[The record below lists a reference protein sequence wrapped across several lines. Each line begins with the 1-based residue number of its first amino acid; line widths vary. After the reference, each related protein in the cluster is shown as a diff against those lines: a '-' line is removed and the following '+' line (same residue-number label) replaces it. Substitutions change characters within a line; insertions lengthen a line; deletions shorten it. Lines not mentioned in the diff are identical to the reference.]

1 MKDTQITYQDL
12 ISKQFP
18 VTGMSCAACASSVET
33 MLKNT
38 EGVAEANVNYADHSV
53 SVKYE
58 SSLTQEKLKSIV
70 NSIGYDLILEEENT
84 EEKKDLLKKEKYQEL
99 KIRTIWVSILSI
111 PVVVLGMGFM
121 DWVPGKWISLL
132 LIIPVLFYFAR
143 DYFVRAFRQARHF
156 QSGMDTLVSLST
168 GIAFIYSV
176 FNTVFPQ
183 FLVNRGFEPHVYY
196 EASVVIIAFVSLG
209 KLLEEKAKSNTSS
222 AIKKLIGLQPKSC
235 IVLKNGNESEVEIS
249 DVQVEDHIL
258 VKPGEK
264 IPVDGSVIEGD
275 SFVDESSINGE
286 PLPKEKM
293 VGDKLFAGTINQ
305 NGTLIFKA
313 QKVGNDTVLAQ
324 IIKAVKDAQNSK
336 ANVQKIVD
344 KVASYFVPA
353 VIVIAILTIILWLS
367 IGGSSYLTQAF
378 IASVSVLVIAC
389 PCALGLATP
398 TALMVGIG
406 KAAENHILIKDADSL
421 EISGKID
428 TIILD
433 KTGTITKGKPE
444 LNEFHWLKEQFK
456 SELKLLESKSSHP
469 LSNPVVASLKNV
481 ESNSNQL
488 ISFENIP
495 GKGITGV
502 FKNGTTL
509 YVGNE
514 KLLNEKGPVQK
525 INIAEL
531 LSDPVA
537 TIVYFFDKSE
547 VYAVF
552 SFTDPIKKSSK
563 RAIQSLLE
571 KGIEVQMLTGDGAEI
586 ANKVAKEVGIK
597 NFQHSMLP
605 SDKAEYIENLK
616 QKGKKIG
623 MVGDGINDSE
633 ALAIADLS
641 IAMGKGSDIAI
652 DVAKMTLTTSE
663 LSYVPV
669 ALELSDKTMQTIKQ
683 NLFWAFIYNII
694 GIPIA
699 AGVLYSSTGFLLDP
713 MIASAAMSLSSVSV
727 VLNSLRLKFFN
738 SKLLSNQEEM
748 TNTYKFKTNINC
760 NGCIAAV
767 TPHLNEDSNIVKW
780 NVDLGSEERILLVE
794 SEEIEPEY
802 IKKKLAN
809 AGFSGELIREEN

>member
-1 MKDTQITYQDL
+1 LRED
-12 ISKQFP
+12 
-18 VTGMSCAACASSVET
+18 
-33 MLKNT
+33 
-38 EGVAEANVNYADHSV
+38 
-53 SVKYE
+53 
-58 SSLTQEKLKSIV
+58 
-70 NSIGYDLILEEENT
+70 
-84 EEKKDLLKKEKYQEL
+84 
-99 KIRTIWVSILSI
+99 
-111 PVVVLGMGFM
+111 
-121 DWVPGKWISLL
+121 
-132 LIIPVLFYFAR
+132 
-143 DYFVRAFRQARHF
+143 
-156 QSGMDTLVSLST
+156 
-168 GIAFIYSV
+168 
-176 FNTVFPQ
+176 
-183 FLVNRGFEPHVYY
+183 
-196 EASVVIIAFVSLG
+196 
-209 KLLEEKAKSNTSS
+209 
-222 AIKKLIGLQPKSC
+222 C
-235 IVLKNGNESEVEIS
+235 IVLKNGKEFTVDIS
-249 DVQVEDHIL
+249 DVRVDDHIL

-264 IPVDGSVIEGD
+264 IPVDGAVIEGN

-293 VGDKLFAGTINQ
+293 SGDHLFAGTINQ

-353 VIVIAILTIILWLS
+353 VIVIAILTIIIWLS
-367 IGGSSYLTQAF
+367 VGGTSYLTQAF

-428 TIILD
+428 TVILD

-444 LNEFHWLKEQFK
+444 LNEIHWLSEKYK
-456 SELKLLESKSSHP
+456 PELKLLESKSSHP
-469 LSNPVVASLKNV
+469 LSNPVVESLSDAYTNRNALV
-481 ESNSNQL
+481 
-488 ISFENIP
+488 SFENIP
-495 GKGITGV
+495 GKGISGT
-502 FKNGTTL
+502 FTNGETL
-509 YVGNE
+509 FVGNA
-514 KLLNEKGPVQK
+514 KLLEEKGPEFK
-525 INIAEL
+525 IITAEI

-537 TIVYFFDKSE
+537 TIVYFFNESE
-547 VYAVF
+547 IFAIF

-563 RAIQSLLE
+563 NAVQYLLN
-571 KGIEVQMLTGDGAEI
+571 KGIEVHMLTGDGAEI
-586 ANKVAKEVGIK
+586 AKKVASQVGIK
-597 NFQHSMLP
+597 SFQHSMLP
-605 SDKAEYIENLK
+605 SDKASYIEKLRQNG
-616 QKGKKIG
+616 QTVG
-623 MVGDGINDSE
+623 MIGDGINDSE

-699 AGVLYSSTGFLLDP
+699 AGVLYPTSGFLLDP

-738 SKLLSNQEEM
+738 SKLLANPEEM
-748 TNTYKFKTNINC
+748 TNTFKFKTNINC
-760 NGCIAAV
+760 NGCVAAV
-767 TPHLNEDSNIVKW
+767 TPHLNAENNIINW
-780 NVDLGSEERILLVE
+780 NVDLDSDDRILVVE

-809 AGFSGELIREEN
+809 AGFKGELISEDN